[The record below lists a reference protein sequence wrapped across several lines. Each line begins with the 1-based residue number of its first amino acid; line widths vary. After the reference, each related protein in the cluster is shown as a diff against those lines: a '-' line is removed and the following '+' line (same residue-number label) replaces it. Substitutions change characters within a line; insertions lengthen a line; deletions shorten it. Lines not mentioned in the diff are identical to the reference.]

1 MNNENLI
8 KSMTGFGRAEAK
20 AETFGSIV
28 AELRSTN
35 HKALEII
42 VHVPDGFLALEGGL
56 KNEIEAQVQRGRI
69 TCVVNI
75 VGGRLNRVCINKPLL
90 KEYLS
95 ALKRIKSEFR
105 LQDSVSLNTLIHL
118 PGVLALAENT
128 LEIKH
133 ITPHLKVVIKKA
145 LSELIQ
151 MRRKEGKALALYL
164 HERVKELQEHL
175 DAAKARFKKALDE
188 RLARIDQDEERASF
202 LRNTDVSE
210 EISRLAFHAK
220 NLRDKLKKR
229 GPVGKELDFIAQEM
243 QREANTMAAKSF
255 DTLVSS
261 RVIQIKG
268 QVEKIREQVQNI
280 E

>member
-1 MNNENLI
+1 MNNECMV
-8 KSMTGFGRAEAK
+8 KSMTGFGRAEVK
-20 AETFGSIV
+20 AEAFGSIV

-42 VHVPDGFLALEGGL
+42 VHVPDGFIALEGGI
-56 KNEIEAQVQRGRI
+56 KNEIESQVQRGRI

-75 VGGRLNRVCINKPLL
+75 VGGRLSKVFINKPLL
-90 KEYLS
+90 KEYLL

-105 LQDSVSLNTLIHL
+105 IQDAVSLDTLIHL

-128 LEIKH
+128 LEVKH
-133 ITPHLKVVIKKA
+133 IIPHLKVVIRKA
-145 LSELIQ
+145 LSGLIQ
-151 MRRKEGKALALYL
+151 MRRKEGKVLALYL
-164 HERVKELQEHL
+164 NARIKELQVDL
-175 DAAKARFKKALDE
+175 NAARARFKKALDE

-202 LRNTDVSE
+202 LKNTDVSE
-210 EISRLAFHAK
+210 EISRLAFHA
-220 NLRDKLKKR
+220 NNFRDKLKKR